1 MFFYKYIRS
10 WILPNNKLCGKV
22 VVVED
27 DDEREEKATQVGNKI
42 IVTYELNNFIAV
54 GDDGYYLTTNCVEK
68 LLGCNIPNILAKAL
82 ISGVSVL
89 SFMKIKAKFVVVFP
103 IRELRITIDQ

>member
-27 DDEREEKATQVGNKI
+27 DDEREEKATQISNKI
-42 IVTYELNNFIAV
+42 IDTYKLNNCNKV
-54 GDDGYYLTTNCVEK
+54 GDHGYWLTTNCAEK
-68 LLGCNIPNILAKAL
+68 LFGVNIPNVLAKAL
-82 ISGVSVL
+82 ISGISVL

-103 IRELRITIDQ
+103 VENLIAY

>member
-42 IVTYELNNFIAV
+42 IVMYELNNFIAV

-82 ISGVSVL
+82 ISGVSLL
-89 SFMKIKAKFVVVFP
+89 SFMKIKKAKFVVVFP
-103 IRELRITIDQ
+103 VENLIAY